1 MRFEKAQIVR
11 SLSGHD
17 SGQLFCVMDTEGD
30 RLLLADGKRRRVSKP
45 KQKNAKHVASAGSFE
60 HPTLEKVRAGQSVSD
75 KELRIALAQIRDD
88 MEV

>member
-1 MRFEKAQIVR
+1 MSFEKAQIVR

-17 SGQLFCVMDTEGD
+17 SGDLFCVMDTDGE
-30 RLLLADGKRRRVSKP
+30 RLLLADGKRRRVNSP
-45 KQKNAKHVASAGSFE
+45 KRKNVKHVEPVGGCE